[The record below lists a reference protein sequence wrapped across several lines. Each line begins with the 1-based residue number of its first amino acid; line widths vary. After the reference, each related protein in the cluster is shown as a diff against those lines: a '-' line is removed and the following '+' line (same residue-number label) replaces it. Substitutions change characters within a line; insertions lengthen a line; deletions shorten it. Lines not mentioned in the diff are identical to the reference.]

1 MTQQTMKPIVSGSI
15 IPTADDAT
23 AWQRFKWNFDD
34 TLVVT
39 RRNLMY
45 YVRQPQLLIFATI
58 QPVMFLLLFTYVFGG
73 AIAFSTGGGNY
84 INYLLPGI
92 IIQTIIFA
100 ATNTTIGLSTDLS
113 RGMIDRFRSLPM
125 SRAAVLAGRTTA
137 DTFRGAITITI
148 MMVVGVIIGFR
159 FEGGLLSGLAGVLLA
174 IAFGHSFTWISAT
187 IGLFVKD
194 PESAQVAGFIWVF
207 PLTFASSIFVPTQTM
222 PDWLR
227 VFAENQPVSVIANA
241 VRGLMLGTANG
252 NEVATALVWIIGIF
266 LVFMPLAV
274 RQYAKVASR

>member
-1 MTQQTMKPIVSGSI
+1 MTQQTLKPAASAAFA
-15 IPTADDAT
+15 PTSSDAG
-23 AWQRFKWNFDD
+23 AFQRFKWNFAD
-34 TLVVT
+34 TFVVM

-45 YVRQPQLLIFATI
+45 FVRQPQLLIFATI

-73 AIAFSTGGGNY
+73 AIRFSTGGDY
-84 INYLLPGI
+84 INYLMPGI
-92 IIQTIIFA
+92 IIQTIVFA
-100 ATNTTIGLSTDLS
+100 ATNTTIGLSMDLS

-137 DTFRGAITITI
+137 DTVRGTFTILI
-148 MMVVGVIIGFR
+148 MLAVGMLIGFR
-159 FEGGLLSGLAGVLLA
+159 FEDWGSGIAGVALA

-194 PESAQVAGFIWVF
+194 PEAAQVAGFIWVF

-227 VFAENQPVSVIANA
+227 VFAENQPVSVIASA
-241 VRGLMLGTANG
+241 VRDLMTGTVNPD
-252 NEVATALVWIIGIF
+252 EITTALIWIVGIF
-266 LVFMPLAV
+266 LVAMPLAV